1 MVRIKKNE
9 PRPESDSSIR
19 ACLVPALLLAC
30 LLGGCV
36 ADGEDALA
44 MRDENL
50 YEDLADKAK
59 ARTGRDYVPE
69 EMGKNL
75 RKWQEEEFKDRDSIT
90 LAECFRLALN
100 RNEDLLLQGEQL
112 FEAWTFEREA
122 ISGLLPSVSFNWDY
136 TVNSDAVKFSGVTVA
151 PRDTTESWFS
161 AQQTIFDAQA
171 IAAVPAAKAARK
183 IEQLSLHDV
192 RDRLLFSVAAA
203 FYVILG
209 LEHDVRVFE
218 TSLTSQEEFYRV
230 VEARRRSGEASRQ
243 EALLVQAQRDQIAAQ
258 LIESRH
264 NLKIARTGLA
274 RLTCLEE
281 LPGKLVDT
289 FIVDRRAGDIPALV
303 EEARLKRSDLGA
315 ARAAI
320 ELAEAVRMAATS
332 DYFPRVYADFTRWT
346 KREGA
351 FSDEVDWDLSLNAT
365 WSIFDS
371 GGREARQARALS
383 GIRQRQY
390 NVSSLERQVRQEVEE
405 AVLFFESL
413 ERQLSALKSREK
425 ASKSALDLAEAEYQ
439 ADEATNLDVQ
449 ISRSAWE
456 EASRDLART
465 ELALKLAA
473 LRIQLVTGN
482 FNIAEPLMEAVEIAG
497 Q

>member
-1 MVRIKKNE
+1 MKMNRIEKNATQPE
-9 PRPESDSSIR
+9 PGNSIR
-19 ACLVPALLLAC
+19 AGLIMASLLAC
-30 LLGGCV
+30 LLAGCV

-50 YEDLADKAK
+50 YEDLAEKAK
-59 ARTGRDYVPE
+59 ERTDRDYVPE
-69 EMGKNL
+69 KMGKRL
-75 RKWQEEEFKDRDSIT
+75 RKWEEEEFTLPESIT

-100 RNEDLLLQGEQL
+100 SNEDLLLQGEQL
-112 FEAWTFEREA
+112 FEAWTFEKEA
-122 ISGLLPSVSFNWDY
+122 ISGLLPSVSFNWEY
-136 TVNSDAVKFSGVTVA
+136 MVNSDAVKFSGVTVA

-183 IEQLSLHDV
+183 IEQLALHDV
-192 RDRLLFSVAAA
+192 RDRLLFSVASA

-218 TSLTSQEEFYRV
+218 TSLNSQEEFYRV

-243 EALLVQAQRDQIAAQ
+243 EALLVQAQRDQVAAQ

-281 LPGKLVDT
+281 LPGKLLDT
-289 FIVDRRAGDIPALV
+289 YVVEHESGDIPVLV
-303 EEARLKRSDLGA
+303 EEAKMKRSDLGA

-320 ELAEAVRMAATS
+320 DLAEAVRMAAMS

-383 GIRQRQY
+383 GIRQSQY

-413 ERQLSALKSREK
+413 ERQLGALVSREK
-425 ASKSALDLAEAEYQ
+425 ASKAALDLAEAEYR
-439 ADEATNLDVQ
+439 ADEATNLDV
-449 ISRSAWE
+449 
-456 EASRDLART
+456 
-465 ELALKLAA
+465 
-473 LRIQLVTGN
+473 
-482 FNIAEPLMEAVEIAG
+482 
-497 Q
+497 